1 MQSVMNLNHFLE
13 LAARHHGDR
22 PGLIWGEHQWTWAEV
37 KARVD
42 ALAEALS
49 HRFGVQRGDRVLI
62 HAPNGNQLFETMF
75 ACWRIGAVFVPSN
88 VRSMPKDLAWMAESS
103 GARVLICDAKAP
115 DHAAAAQ
122 SDVEHRIPVGGSG
135 DMDYDAIV
143 DAHLG
148 KVPPLAE
155 VVYDDP
161 AWLFFTSGTSGK
173 PKAVEQ
179 THGHLAFIVTNHI
192 ADLMPGLCETD
203 VSLVIAPLSHG
214 AGMHALVQVARSA
227 TTLIPADPS
236 FDASDVWALIE
247 KHRVSNMFTVPTILK
262 MMAEDPAVDTHDHS
276 SLRHVIYAGAPMY
289 HTDQLHALE
298 KLGPVLVQYYGLGEV
313 TGCITYLRPD
323 QHGNPA
329 RKGTCG
335 QTRTG
340 MQIEIQDD
348 AGQPLQAQETGE
360 VCVKGLGVFKGY
372 WNNPGANEESFRNGW
387 FRTGDLGHMDEKGF
401 LYLTGRASEMFISGG
416 SNIFPREI
424 EEEILCHPLV
434 TEVCVFGVPH
444 PKWGEVGVAVVVTRN
459 NAMLSHED
467 LKAFLKDRIIGYKI
481 PQAAVIWETMPKSG
495 NGKITKRQIRDL
507 YLAEETA

>member
-13 LAARHHGDR
+13 ASARHYGDR
-22 PGLIWGEHQWTWAEV
+22 PGVIWGDRQWSWAQI
-37 KARVD
+37 KARTD
-42 ALAEALS
+42 AFAHALS
-49 HRFGVQRGDRVLI
+49 HRFGVKKGDCILV

-75 ACWRIGAVFVPSN
+75 ACWCLGAVFVPSN

-103 GARVLICDAKAP
+103 GARVLICDAHAP
-115 DHAAAAQ
+115 DHADAAQ
-122 SDVEHRIPVGGSG
+122 SGIEHRITINGSG

-143 DAHLG
+143 DANMGQVL
-148 KVPPLAE
+148 PLAE

-161 AWLFFTSGTSGK
+161 AWLFYTSGTSGK
-173 PKAVEQ
+173 PKAAEQ
-179 THGHLAFIVTNHI
+179 THGHLAFIVNNHI

-214 AGMHALVQVARSA
+214 AGMHALIQVARAA
-227 TTLIPADPS
+227 TTLIPANPS
-236 FDASDVWALIE
+236 FDAAESWALIE
-247 KHRVSNMFTVPTILK
+247 KHRVTNMFTVPTILK
-262 MMAEDPAVDTHDHS
+262 MLAEDPSVDVHDHS

-289 HTDQLHALE
+289 HTDQVYALE
-298 KLGPVLVQYYGLGEV
+298 KMGPVLVQYYGLGEV

-323 QHGNPA
+323 QHGDSA

-335 QTRTG
+335 LTRTG

-348 AGQPLQAQETGE
+348 AGKALAPGESGE

-372 WNNPGANEESFRNGW
+372 WNNPKANAESFRNGW
-387 FRTGDLGHMDEKGF
+387 FRTGDLGHMDETGY

-416 SNIFPREI
+416 SNISPREI
-424 EEEILCHPLV
+424 EEEILCHPAV

-444 PKWGEVGVAVVVTRN
+444 PKWGEVGVAVMVTRDN
-459 NAMLSHED
+459 SPLSHAN
-467 LKAFLKDRIIGYKI
+467 LKAFLSDRITAYKI
-481 PQAAVIWETMPKSG
+481 PQAAVVWESMPKSS

-507 YLAEETA
+507 YLAEEPA